1 MKRYKKKLQ
10 KSKLQVGLEKV
21 LWLKKLKLLCG
32 GHTLLVTLTVEKLL
46 ERLIKKN
53 YKKQIN
59 KSLD

>member
-1 MKRYKKKLQ
+1 MLQ

-32 GHTLLVTLTVEKLL
+32 GHILLVTLTVEKLL

-53 YKKQIN
+53 YKKQIK